1 MTFAIANLLLAALLS
16 ADAPAAEVP
25 AFTELHEKGIQ
36 MSDGSRVKLPRPILA
51 DGLDAEGQRA
61 ALAKVADARSP
72 VDRLLAKDSAPVV
85 VKVRNVKTSDGEG
98 PTVRAIDTWF
108 VAHGNWDTLTSK
120 DFLESVM
127 KTKDEGKSQTVGKS
141 GILTDEEIAKRE
153 LAVNVKEGLEERFLY
168 STFSLFDR
176 VEISA
181 TRFGVLQSG
190 KDSVLA
196 FARVDPRFDKDPDY
210 PNQWRPIVRNE
221 QAEITFG
228 PPHLFAHAGGY
239 SKITRLKEP
248 ADAVFIECHLV
259 YEEPYAW
266 FDGINL
272 VNQKARP
279 MINEK
284 VRTFR
289 RKLAAASEEKDAK
302 SEKREGKDRD
312 AKDKE

>member
-108 VAHGNWDTLTSK
+108 VAHGDWDTLVSK
-120 DFLESVM
+120 DFLESAM
-127 KTKDEGKSQTVGKS
+127 KTKDEGKSQVVSKS
-141 GILTDEEIAKRE
+141 GVLGNEEMAKRK
-153 LAVNVKEGLEERFLY
+153 LTVTVKDGLEEQFSY

-176 VEISA
+176 VEISS
-181 TRFGVLQSG
+181 TRFGVVQTG
-190 KDSVLA
+190 KDSVLEVA
-196 FARVDPRFDKDPDY
+196 CVDPRFDNDPEY
-210 PNQWRPIVRNE
+210 PNQWRSLIRNE
-221 QAEITFG
+221 EAEIKPG
-228 PPHLFAHAGGY
+228 PPHPFGHEGSY

-248 ADAVFIECHLV
+248 ADAVFIESHLV
-259 YEEPYAW
+259 YEEPYGW
-266 FDGINL
+266 FDGVNL
-272 VNQKARP
+272 VKQKAP
-279 MINEK
+279 LMVQEK

-289 RKLAAASEEKDAK
+289 RKLAAASEAKGEKKDK
-302 SEKREGKDRD
+302 DSEK
-312 AKDKE
+312 AKE